1 MPFRLS
7 VLPALLTLTS
17 ASLLAQQTNTTS
29 AQASIMLQQ
38 SLHALAPSVSVA
50 DVSLSGSARRIAG
63 SDDETGTVAL
73 KAISGGAARMDA
85 NFSSGQRSEVQNLLS
100 GSPVGSWSGPDGIFH
115 PMAYHNLMTDPCW
128 FFPTLA
134 ISRTISTSSYASA
147 YIGRETRNGQ
157 SVEHVQVWQATP
169 VQTPV
174 PIPGLQHFSQMDLY
188 LDSTTLL
195 PASLTFQ
202 VHPDNNMSVDIFVE
216 VLFSD
221 YRAISGVQVPFRVQ
235 KYLNNGLALDL
246 QLETATINSGL
257 SASLFLV

>member
-1 MPFRLS
+1 
-7 VLPALLTLTS
+7 
-17 ASLLAQQTNTTS
+17 
-29 AQASIMLQQ
+29 
-38 SLHALAPSVSVA
+38 
-50 DVSLSGSARRIAG
+50 
-63 SDDETGTVAL
+63 
-73 KAISGGAARMDA
+73 
-85 NFSSGQRSEVQNLLS
+85 
-100 GSPVGSWSGPDGIFH
+100 
-115 PMAYHNLMTDPCW
+115 
-128 FFPTLA
+128 
-134 ISRTISTSSYASA
+134 
-147 YIGRETRNGQ
+147 
-157 SVEHVQVWQATP
+157 
-169 VQTPV
+169 
-174 PIPGLQHFSQMDLY
+174 MDLY